1 MWWDDPLGHRSAKFF
16 LWDFGKIFNKNPKSF
31 KEVVEDDRIRDGW
44 LSVLFWLL
52 LIGVWVYFQKN

>member
-1 MWWDDPLGHRSAKFF
+1 MWWDDPLGHRPAKFF
-16 LWDFGKIFNKNPKSF
+16 RWVFGKIFNKNPKSF